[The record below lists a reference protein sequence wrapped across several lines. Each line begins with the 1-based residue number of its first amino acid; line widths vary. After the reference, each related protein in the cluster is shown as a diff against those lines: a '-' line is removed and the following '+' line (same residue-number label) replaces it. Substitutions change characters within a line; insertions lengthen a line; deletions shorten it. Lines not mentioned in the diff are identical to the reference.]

1 VSAVFGRSLALRL
14 IGGCLFV
21 VLAPPST
28 LGDWTDFAPTAVDNG
43 VWLDVYTTRE
53 HNQFGSGGR
62 SSHWT
67 DTYLKQK
74 LTVGSLGYSYDPKFL
89 QYRFTFGGAFSQEDF
104 TSSFQRNTGWR
115 TNTGPEY
122 DTRLTLLPEHFYNLM
137 VFAAR
142 YEPMFR
148 EQAAVHISEVE
159 NRRGASF
166 RYRKKPYF
174 LNTNFVNQT
183 NDFGVTNTE
192 VNQLAVTGRYFL
204 RTKAGNEL
212 SFNGVFNPQWFS
224 DSQGL
229 NGSSQEY
236 SGGNTV
242 SVNNVRLT
250 SSVVS
255 RNFNQEAPSTQNQE
269 GHTQN
274 FDSNQFSVYE
284 LLNVPLPWGFRS
296 DAYYRYLDEEG
307 TFSGLTIPQERL
319 TNRTNDIRA
328 NLVHR
333 FYESLD
339 TGYHF
344 ERTSQDSQ
352 GGSTTT
358 LLHTVDTT
366 YTKLIPW
373 GRALTGL
380 SVGTGDT
387 NNSGTSDVI
396 NETHSGILVPGS
408 FRLLQPNV
416 AREGIV
422 VFLKSPLPPFDLVQL
437 VENVHYVL
445 IPVQNSFEIR
455 LLTLPP
461 RFALP
466 ERYDFLVSY
475 TNLGGDFDLYQN
487 TLSNNYGLELF
498 DNQVDPYFSYALVRS
513 GVNSGSFPGNLADTT
528 SYTVGL
534 FLQRGPFRGRGEYQD
549 LEWDVSP
556 YRSWRG
562 ELQYVSPIT
571 KTTDANAFFTYVST
585 YYPHGLSQGQKAY
598 TDESETASGYLQQQL
613 SFLTEGLSVNVGGS
627 YSRLSGLVDGDAWSA
642 NGYLTW
648 AVGQLQLIL
657 GATAYQAQTDAT
669 SVVVGSQRENQYY
682 YLRLRRRLL

>member
-1 VSAVFGRSLALRL
+1 VNSVFGRSLALRL
-14 IGGCLFV
+14 IGACLFV
-21 VLAPPST
+21 VLAPSST

-62 SSHWT
+62 SSDWT

-89 QYRFTFGGAFSQEDF
+89 QYRFTVGGAFSQEDF
-104 TSSFQRNTGWR
+104 TSSFQTNPGWR
-115 TNTGPEY
+115 TRTGPEY

-137 VFAAR
+137 LFAAR

-148 EQAAVHISEVE
+148 EQAAVHINEVE

-174 LNTNFVNQT
+174 LSTNFVNQT
-183 NDFGVTNTE
+183 NDFGVTSTE
-192 VNQLAVTGRYFL
+192 VNQLALSGRYFL
-204 RTKAGNEL
+204 RTKAGNEV
-212 SFNGVFNPQWFS
+212 SFNGGFNPQWFS

-236 SGGNTV
+236 VAGNTV
-242 SVNNVRLT
+242 NVQRVQLT
-250 SSVVS
+250 SSVVE
-255 RNFNQEAPSTQNQE
+255 RDFNQEGPFTQGQP
-269 GHTQN
+269 TQN

-284 LLNVPLPWGFRS
+284 LLNAFLPWGFRS
-296 DAYYRYLDEEG
+296 DASYRYLDEEG
-307 TFSGLTIPQERL
+307 TFSSPTTPESERL
-319 TNRTNDIRA
+319 TNRTDDIRA

-339 TGYHF
+339 SGYHF

-358 LLHTVDTT
+358 LLHSLDAN

-373 GRALTGL
+373 GRLLTGV

-396 NETHSGILVPGS
+396 NETHSGVLVPGS
-408 FRLLQPNV
+408 FRLQQPNV
-416 AREGIV
+416 ARAGIV
-422 VFLKSPLPPFDLVQL
+422 VFLKSPLPPFELVQL

-475 TNLGGDFDLYQN
+475 TNLGGNFDLQQN
-487 TLSNNYGLELF
+487 TLANNYGLELF
-498 DNQVDPYFSYALVRS
+498 DNQVNPYFSYALVRS
-513 GVNSGSFPGNLADTT
+513 SVNSGSFPGNLTDTT
-528 SYTVGL
+528 TYTAGL
-534 FLQRGPFRGRGEYQD
+534 FLQRGPLRGRGEYQE

-562 ELQYVSPIT
+562 ELQYVSSIT
-571 KTTDANAFFTYVST
+571 TTTEANASLTYVST
-585 YYPHGLSQGQKAY
+585 YYPHGLSINQKAF

-627 YSRLSGLVDGDAWSA
+627 YSRLSGLVDGDAYSV

-657 GATAYQAQTDAT
+657 GATAYQAKTDAT
-669 SVVVGSQRENQYY
+669 SVVVGSQREDQYY